1 MNKNDAVVENE
12 VEETTQDSS
21 PPSKEETISPQ
32 TQQEKIQVESDETTA
47 EVSDSEDVES
57 KMTPEQ
63 RKAFQEM
70 RLENKRFKDELEARK
85 TSESAFNVFKPKQV
99 SQGVDPNN
107 YVNPNTGE
115 IDWVSYNNAVVNQAS
130 VVASNAVQEQLDEN
144 RAREKYPEVFANP
157 KLEKA
162 VAGQWFAEKMQGNN
176 VSVTQLAAE
185 YAEFIQDSVKKAE
198 KVAEKRGAQQA
209 LSELT
214 PKEAAS
220 LQAQGTTS
228 TQAKNELSLEDE
240 ENLKLRAR
248 RGDDAAMAQLMR
260 NVAWKK

>member
-1 MNKNDAVVENE
+1 MNNNDAVAENE
-12 VEETTQDSS
+12 VEATTQDSS
-21 PPSKEETISPQ
+21 PQSEEETISPQ
-32 TQQEKIQVESDETTA
+32 TQQEETQVESDETTA
-47 EVSDSEDVES
+47 EVSDSKDVES
-57 KMTPEQ
+57 SMTPEQ

-70 RLENKRFKDELEARK
+70 RLENKRFKEEQQSRK
-85 TSESAFNVFKPKQV
+85 SSESAFDIFKPKPIN
-99 SQGVDPNN
+99 QGVDPNS
-107 YVNPNTGE
+107 YVSPITGE
-115 IDWVSYNNAVVNQAS
+115 IDWISYNNAVISQAS
-130 VVASNAVQEQLDEN
+130 TAASQVVQEQLDID
-144 RAREKYPEVFANP
+144 RAQTMYPEVFANP

-162 VAGQWFAEKMQGNN
+162 LAGHWFAEKMQGKN
-176 VSVTQLAAE
+176 VSVTELAAD
-185 YAEFIQDSVKKAE
+185 YAELVQESVKKAE

-228 TQAKNELSLEDE
+228 AQARNELSLEDQ

-248 RGDDAAMAQLMR
+248 RGDDDAMAQLMR

>member
-1 MNKNDAVVENE
+1 MNQNNAVVENE
-12 VEETTQDSS
+12 VEETTQDS
-21 PPSKEETISPQ
+21 PPQSEEETISPQ
-32 TQQEKIQVESDETTA
+32 TQQDETQVESDEITA
-47 EVSDSEDVES
+47 EVSDSQDAES
-57 KMTPEQ
+57 SMTPEQ

-70 RLENKRFKDELEARK
+70 RLENKRFKDELKARES
-85 TSESAFNVFKPKQV
+85 SESAFDVFKPKQTN
-99 SQGVDPNN
+99 QGVDPNN
-107 YVNPNTGE
+107 YINPNTGE
-115 IDWVSYNNAVVNQAS
+115 IDWINYNNAVINQAS
-130 VVASNAVQEQLDEN
+130 VAASNAVQEQLDEE
-144 RAREKYPEVFANP
+144 RARTKYPEVFANP

-162 VAGQWFAEKMQGNN
+162 LAGQWFAEKMQGKN

-185 YAEFIQDSVKKAE
+185 YADLVQDSVKKAE

-228 TQAKNELSLEDE
+228 TQARNELSFEDE

-248 RGDDAAMAQLMR
+248 NGDDDAMAQLMKS
-260 NVAWKK
+260 VAWKK